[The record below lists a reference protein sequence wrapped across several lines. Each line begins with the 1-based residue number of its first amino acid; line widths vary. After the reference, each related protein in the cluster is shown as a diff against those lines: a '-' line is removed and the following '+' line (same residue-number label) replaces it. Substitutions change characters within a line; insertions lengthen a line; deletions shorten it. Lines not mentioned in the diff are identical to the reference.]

1 MFSSKFS
8 FNQRRET
15 YEALKRKYANTYET
29 HDIPEPENPWKSFKK
44 NKKRRMGLEQ
54 SPDGSGSAMVP
65 GRIQLPSPQT
75 ILFLGELPIDIFLEV
90 CLYLT
95 PADLLRLTRLT
106 KTFRAVLLSTQGQYV
121 WSKVYHKYLDWIIP
135 GWPEVKMVAYLFDEH
150 CDECGKLEASRQ
162 WDLGTK
168 LCPACL
174 PSKVID
180 RSLLHKYW
188 PDIPYTVSSTV
199 SYAKACNERL
209 QPQLGQHPQ
218 KGSRLPSQRRF
229 GGSIAVPQ
237 EASARAQVD
246 PKSEERKKFIDKLKA
261 ERKAKRQATKA
272 LKRWYEARDPER
284 IKLYAR
290 RQEAIAQRLL
300 RDHPRWTI
308 ADIPTGD
315 EFKDWTKI
323 VKLPYPFSRAEYRAK
338 KDELVELT
346 WRKISMRY
354 RGDQEYKRWFDMSD
368 VQLTRP
374 RQMKSHHI
382 NPHEPV
388 FISLMRRKGQLSD

>member
-1 MFSSKFS
+1 
-8 FNQRRET
+8 
-15 YEALKRKYANTYET
+15 
-29 HDIPEPENPWKSFKK
+29 
-44 NKKRRMGLEQ
+44 
-54 SPDGSGSAMVP
+54 
-65 GRIQLPSPQT
+65 T

-90 CLYLT
+90 CLYLS

-106 KTFRAVLLSTQGQYV
+106 KTFRAVLLSTQGRYV

-199 SYAKACNERL
+199 SYAKALNVYSLNWANIRKRARVCLRSDVL
-209 QPQLGQHPQ
+209 AVRALFLR
-218 KGSRLPSQRRF
+218 KLPL
-229 GGSIAVPQ
+229 
-237 EASARAQVD
+237 EHKVD

-338 KDELVELT
+338 KEELVELT

-388 FISLMRRKGQLSD
+388 FISLMRRKGQLAD